1 MKKLLASMLLFVGI
15 VTAGALVPAQ
25 GAMAL
30 DPFEECPPNS
40 QSSVCASKDDNV
52 NNLIGTIVNTLLFIV
67 GAAAVLVII
76 IGGIM
81 FVTSA
86 GNQQTVAT
94 AKNAVLYAIIGLVVS
109 FLAYAIVNWVFG
121 IFD

>member
-30 DPFEECPPNS
+30 DPFEECTTNS

-52 NNLIGTIVNTLLFIV
+52 KNLIGVIVNTLLFIV

-109 FLAYAIVNWVFG
+109 FLAYAIVNWVFR
-121 IFD
+121 IF